1 MPKRKIHFIGFLANV
16 DNSILKIKLKNDFE
30 VKKLTEQEVRPLL
43 RKIEFHYGVD
53 TGFQMLEFQTDG
65 RPSGSYCITKQSVAE
80 FEGTTQGGVV
90 IKPGE
95 LKRFVSLLRDR
106 IRLLRLFKEGNIV
119 LWHSCFYYMKNTEP
133 SFISIHSE
141 GPIADKT
148 KFKLENIEIADV
160 QHFIENT
167 KLPFREKFLQLA
179 FESFE
184 LSYEIHDVNL
194 AFISLMISMETLFN
208 RSDRELRYRISRNTA
223 VLLGENHKKSE
234 DIFKDI
240 KNLYDRRSEV
250 VHGLTN
256 KKTTKNIREEEL
268 LRLRNYVRE
277 SIKEIERTGKN
288 KSDLLETLN
297 SRGFGQRTWKQNE

>member
-16 DNSILKIKLKNDFE
+16 DDSILKLKSKNAFE
-30 VKKLTEQEVRPLL
+30 VKKLTQEEVRPFLK
-43 RKIEFHYGVD
+43 KIEFHYGVD
-53 TGFQMLEFQTDG
+53 TSFQVLEFLPDG
-65 RPSGSYCITKQSVAE
+65 RSSGSYCFVKRSMAE
-80 FEGTTQGGVV
+80 FESTTQGGVV

-133 SFISIHSE
+133 SVISIHSE

-148 KFKLENIEIADV
+148 KFKLENIEIADA

-184 LSYEIHDVNL
+184 LSYEIHDINL

-277 SIKEIERTGKN
+277 SIKEIERIGKN

-297 SRGFGQRTWKQNE
+297 SCGFGQRTWKQN